1 MSQVDLHLHTNFSDG
16 RLDPFELIEICALQG
31 LTTISIVDHDTVDGL
46 ITAMDACSSKNIELI
61 NGIELGTIHNG
72 EEIHLL
78 GYYINQIDPS
88 FLETINKFKTERLI
102 RAKNILTKL
111 RSNGI
116 DISWEMIELCAGNA
130 PIGRPHFA
138 YVMQQYGYVETPK
151 EAFDLYLN
159 KGRSGYVPRQLI
171 NTVEAI
177 NLLRDN
183 GAVPVLAHPL
193 MSHAKSGRRG
203 IKNLESLLTIFTSVG
218 LQGIECYYADYND
231 MQINYLLKMA
241 TTYDLIPC
249 GGSDY
254 HAAGNIN
261 EPEPGDIGP
270 PISSVNR
277 LKEIHFSN
285 LKQ

>member
-218 LQGIECYYADYND
+218 LQGIECYYADYDD

-241 TTYDLIPC
+241 TTYDLIPS